1 MNQNACK
8 HLGGV
13 VKDYKKFNV
22 DFQHCIY
29 AIEEEDEFISAWG
42 GMLDK
47 YGLHENEWLKR
58 WIEKKGALGTSV
70 WQKYVPCP
78 NDYYPKK

>member
-29 AIEEEDEFISAWG
+29 DIEEEDEFISARMECLTSMAYVRMSGFKG
-42 GMLDK
+42 GS
-47 YGLHENEWLKR
+47 R
-58 WIEKKGALGTSV
+58 KGSIGH
-70 WQKYVPCP
+70 
-78 NDYYPKK
+78 

>member
-29 AIEEEDEFISAWG
+29 DIEEEDKFISAWDE
-42 GMLDK
+42 MLDK
-47 YGLHENEWLKR
+47 HGLRENEWLQ
-58 WIEKKGALGTSV
+58 S
-70 WQKYVPCP
+70 
-78 NDYYPKK
+78 